1 MLFITIPTRAPGV
14 SAVTKYFTP
23 MDIQMIIISDKGG
36 NDHSESEKKIQNSSH
51 KNKDWIIKHLSNRN
65 TIAKGNRTIK

>member
-1 MLFITIPTRAPGV
+1 MV

-36 NDHSESEKKIQNSSH
+36 NDHSESEKKFKTQVTKIRIGLLNTFRTEILLQ
-51 KNKDWIIKHLSNRN
+51 KEIALSNRCHSQL
-65 TIAKGNRTIK
+65 ILD